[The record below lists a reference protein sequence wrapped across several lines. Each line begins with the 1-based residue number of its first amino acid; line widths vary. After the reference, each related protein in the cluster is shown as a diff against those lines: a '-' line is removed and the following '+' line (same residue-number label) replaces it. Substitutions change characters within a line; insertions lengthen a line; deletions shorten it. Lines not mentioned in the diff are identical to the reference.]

1 MSGWSAPF
9 AKRVLQS
16 WKVHSRLVGAEAV
29 ADQIRSNIKAKAVET
44 SGRQPETADGGAGK
58 IAIRSKAAAKR

>member
-16 WKVHSRLVGAEAV
+16 WEVHSRDVGAKAA
-29 ADQIRSNIKAKAVET
+29 ADQVRSNIKAKAVET
-44 SGRQPETADGGAGK
+44 SGREPETVGGGARK
-58 IAIRSKAAAKR
+58 IGTRSESAAKR